1 MLACGGIAG
10 GREIKDVAP
19 DLEAE
24 EILVVEKEG
33 YCITGE
39 PFVREWGIT
48 GGARGVL
55 SGRL

>member
-10 GREIKDVAP
+10 GREITDVAP

-24 EILVVEKEG
+24 EALVVEKEG
-33 YCITGE
+33 YCIDAE

-48 GGARGVL
+48 EGVRGVL